1 MFSLWLCFLGPSALT
16 RAMCTSRADLL
27 DGLVAWEM
35 LQREAAIR
43 IQSATRRSLSLMVA
57 ARKRADWFRDILWGR
72 VPSICSDESYG
83 APRQLWVAYSA
94 CSHQDADLDFVGPFV
109 TYQEYV
115 GEKLSLHD
123 MPAPDEC
130 FRVRGEGLLPALH
143 CASRLTLEQLMCI
156 GC

>member
-1 MFSLWLCFLGPSALT
+1 M
-16 RAMCTSRADLL
+16 R
-27 DGLVAWEM
+27 
-35 LQREAAIR
+35 Q
-43 IQSATRRSLSLMVA
+43 SLSVMVA

-83 APRQLWVAYSA
+83 APRQLWVAHSA
-94 CSHQDADLDFVGPFV
+94 CSYQDADLDLAGLFGT

-123 MPAPDEC
+123 MPAPC
-130 FRVRGEGLLPALH
+130 FRIRGEGLLPALY